1 MAGFHIGVRGKA
13 AGQIVRC
20 TAREGACKLTGADG
34 EPTPHFA
41 SLADGEAYLAEQEN
55 AEKGGFTPAAS
66 SNADVTGCDT
76 GTSEAVTD
84 DADNTVDYDDITADA
99 IQSHNDILKQ
109 LEHVTKS
116 LENINQSRNWLN
128 EYIVSPTG
136 DIHTPQI
143 FPTITDKI
151 ALLER
156 SGKYFTVANETEQ
169 KLDAIANSAR
179 AILGRNAALALTAE
193 VHRLTHQEG
202 EVGDLLRDL
211 QDNGLLKVM
220 VIPKP
225 NRGEYTI
232 SFSPDWETKDDD
244 EKLALLNQASEK
256 LRETMREYPQ
266 DTLKFMTTYAFEDQT
281 DESVWHYDTFY
292 LLYTNKF
299 RTIQDTR
306 FRRNAQSFSTA
317 MLVDADYDDSIDAY
331 NTTESN
337 LYAFVN
343 NAADK
348 YKNAHGSPTRG

>member
-13 AGQIVRC
+13 AGQVVRC
-20 TAREGACKLTGADG
+20 TAREGMCKLTGADG

-55 AEKGGFTPAAS
+55 VSKGGFIAAAGN
-66 SNADVTGCDT
+66 NASE
-76 GTSEAVTD
+76 TSD
-84 DADNTVDYDDITADA
+84 DADTTVNYDETITDA
-99 IQSHNDILKQ
+99 LQSHNDTLKQ
-109 LEHVTKS
+109 LEHVTKR

-151 ALLER
+151 AFLEQ
-156 SGKYFTVANETEQ
+156 SSKYFTTANETEQ
-169 KLDAIANSAR
+169 KLDGIAYSLR
-179 AILGRNAALALTAE
+179 ATLGRDAALALTSE

-211 QDNGLLKVM
+211 DNKGLLKVI

-225 NRGEYTI
+225 NEGEHTI

-256 LRETMREYPQ
+256 LRETMEAYPQ
-266 DTLKFMTTYAFEDQT
+266 DTLKAMTTHAFQDQT
-281 DESVWHYDTFY
+281 DESVWHWTSFY

-299 RTIQDTR
+299 RTIQDAR
-306 FRRNAQSFSTA
+306 FLCNAQRFNTA
-317 MLVDADYDDSIDAY
+317 ILVDADYNDSIDAY
-331 NTTESN
+331 NTAESN
-337 LYAFVN
+337 LYGLISS
-343 NAADK
+343 AADK
-348 YKNAHGSPTRG
+348 HKNAHGSAQG